1 MLWLSGE
8 CLSEI
13 FQFLSKK
20 LSKSKLIIKPPP
32 VRSIYLF
39 CRADSNHLLQ
49 KVQQVADSN
58 RNGKEV
64 FITVFYMTWKLFYC
78 YFSSYI
84 YKNRIWYLWNFF
96 LKIIFPSYIY
106 NYMFCIY
113 SFDFFKK
120 NTDPQLMMFTPS
132 KFLSNMFWRF
142 ETKGS
147 VKKSWRQIFFNVKN

>member
-1 MLWLSGE
+1 MIAFIVVLLSHYDHYIFRKCRGHVYFVIFRQIFAIKEYFQHIYNTFCCPLVLVKKLRNAQMLWLSGE

-58 RNGKEV
+58 RHAK
-64 FITVFYMTWKLFYC
+64 IQ
-78 YFSSYI
+78 YFN
-84 YKNRIWYLWNFF
+84 K
-96 LKIIFPSYIY
+96 
-106 NYMFCIY
+106 
-113 SFDFFKK
+113 
-120 NTDPQLMMFTPS
+120 
-132 KFLSNMFWRF
+132 
-142 ETKGS
+142 
-147 VKKSWRQIFFNVKN
+147 